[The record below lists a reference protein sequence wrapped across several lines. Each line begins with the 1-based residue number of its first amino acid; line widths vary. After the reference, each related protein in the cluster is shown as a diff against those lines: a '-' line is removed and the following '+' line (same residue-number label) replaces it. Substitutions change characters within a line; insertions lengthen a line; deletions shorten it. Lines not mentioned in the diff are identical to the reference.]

1 MDIYLTNLETGDR
14 LRFPMLPE
22 EISVKFGNLFTNYTI
37 LNIGEVKTPNGTSLD
52 TISWSGI
59 FPGEPRKNDPYIC
72 EWRDPKEVY
81 KWLAELKTQKGKP
94 VKARLLVTETP
105 INCDVYL
112 NSLTGKPTGGY
123 GDINYSINLIQA
135 KEIKLSTTD
144 EIAAAAATAKAL
156 TAAGIAAAAIASG
169 KPLTA
174 AMTLAAGSSKLA
186 AKMMKSRASPDRPD
200 PPAAATYTVVKGDSL
215 WKIAQKTWGKG
226 SDYER
231 LYEANTEIL
240 DAHKGGKNM
249 IWPGDILTI
258 PN

>member
-1 MDIYLTNLETGDR
+1 
-14 LRFPMLPE
+14 MLPE
-22 EISVKFGNLFTNYTI
+22 EINIKFGNLFTNYTI

-52 TISWSGI
+52 AISWSGI
-59 FPGEPRKNDPYIC
+59 FPGEPRKKEPYVC

-81 KWLAELKTQKGKP
+81 KWLTELKTKKGKP

-112 NSLTGKPTGGY
+112 SSLTGKPIGGY
-123 GDINYSINLIQA
+123 GDINYSISLIQA

-144 EIAAAAATAKAL
+144 ESAAPVSTATAATATVGAAAAAAAATGNPL
-156 TAAGIAAAAIASG
+156 AAAVTLAVGAS
-169 KPLTA
+169 
-174 AMTLAAGSSKLA
+174 TLAARA
-186 AKMMKSRASPDRPD
+186 MKSRASPERPD
-200 PPAAATYTVVKGDSL
+200 PPAATTYTVKKGDSL

-231 LYEANTEIL
+231 LYEANKETI

>member
-22 EISVKFGNLFTNYTI
+22 EISVKSGNLFTNYTI
-37 LNIGEVKTPNGTSLD
+37 LNIGEVKTPNGTPLD
-52 TISWSGI
+52 AFSWSGML
-59 FPGEPRKNDPYIC
+59 PGERRKGAPYIC

-81 KWLAELKTQKGKP
+81 KWLTALKTKKGRP
-94 VKARLLVTETP
+94 VKARLLATETP

-112 NSLTGKPTGGY
+112 SSLTGKPTGGY
-123 GDINYSINLIQA
+123 GDIEYSISLIQA
-135 KEIKLSTTD
+135 KEIKLSTT
-144 EIAAAAATAKAL
+144 EEAAAAAAAAAVSVTVGMAAAAAAT
-156 TAAGIAAAAIASG
+156 G

-174 AMTLAAGSSKLA
+174 AVTLAAGGSKLA
-186 AKMMKSRASPDRPD
+186 AKLLKSRASPDRPD
-200 PPAAATYTVVKGDSL
+200 PPAATTYTVVKGDSL

-231 LYEANTEIL
+231 LYEANKEII
-240 DAHKGGKNM
+240 DAHKGGKSM
-249 IWPGDILTI
+249 IWPGDVLTI

>member
-135 KEIKLSTTD
+135 KEIKLSTAD
-144 EIAAAAATAKAL
+144 E
-156 TAAGIAAAAIASG
+156 IAAAAIASG

-200 PPAAATYTVVKGDSL
+200 PPAATTYTVVKGDSL

-231 LYEANTEIL
+231 LYEANKEII